1 MFVPTRDVTSDAW
14 SSLTPSLPPAF
25 ETLVDSL
32 PETRAENFREN
43 LSVPP
48 GILHSFQCNNV
59 YFKSAANS
67 LRQGFPQLVTS
78 FSIPLPGFKRAGKGD
93 CESKI
98 KLNKQKGK
106 CLLHTIKIM

>member
-1 MFVPTRDVTSDAW
+1 MFTSTRNVTSNSW
-14 SSLTPSLPPAF
+14 SSLTSSFSPTF

-32 PETRAENFREN
+32 LETGAENFREN
-43 LSVPP
+43 LS
-48 GILHSFQCNNV
+48 GILHSFQCNNI

-93 CESKI
+93 
-98 KLNKQKGK
+98 
-106 CLLHTIKIM
+106 

>member
-1 MFVPTRDVTSDAW
+1 MFTPTRNVASNSW
-14 SSLTPSLPPAF
+14 SSLTSSFSPTF

-32 PETRAENFREN
+32 LETGAENFREN
-43 LSVPP
+43 LSGPP
-48 GILHSFQCNNV
+48 GILHSFQCNNI

-93 CESKI
+93 VTA
-98 KLNKQKGK
+98 KLNGINKKGNV
-106 CLLHTIKIM
+106 CYVL